1 MFCAIYVYVPF
12 VYFSHGAG
20 GSVQGVI
27 LNEFL
32 MENFSLHDNYFQLTQ
47 AIIREMDLE

>member
-1 MFCAIYVYVPF
+1 MSCAIYVYVPF

-32 MENFSLHDNYFQLTQ
+32 MENFSLHDNYFPLTQ